1 MALSKVPNNM
11 TDGKISVKSSA
22 PSGGS
27 QGDIYYNSTDGGTY
41 LHDGTSFNIIRRWND
56 GSTEAN
62 AATDANS
69 ILALDSSAGDGDY
82 WIKPLSSQPAF
93 LVHCYMTI
101 ESGGWMKLL
110 SKNTYNTSGQTF
122 VGKPNNSEF
131 LTPGWEG
138 WYWNDVANYEGSF
151 TGTRGNDQFT
161 PIYHTAPFNDVM
173 IIACGDYESNRVG
186 WRHNTQ
192 YASVRT
198 RIHDTNAPTYHDSIL
213 FGTTNLL
220 SHMRRRSDTNNQGS
234 GSAKY
239 GFKIRADTGAS
250 GLTSSWF
257 VGGTQYGGQSG
268 HGVSMIGVGRENS
281 TGGQFGGGF
290 GFAYHSGN
298 YFGFGG
304 HWWNHGYSRNSGAW
318 AGDPSAAVYDH
329 AVYVR
334 KIPT

>member
-1 MALSKVPNNM
+1 M

-56 GSTEAN
+56 GSSATN

-69 ILALDSSAGDGDY
+69 ILALDSSAPDGDY

-93 LVHCYMTI
+93 LVHCYMTL

-110 SKNTYNTSGQTF
+110 SCNTYNTNSNSWPSAQTN
-122 VGKPNNSEF
+122 GDF
-131 LTPGWEG
+131 LTPAWQGWN
-138 WYWNDVANYEGSF
+138 WAHVDDYEGEF
-151 TGTRGNDQFT
+151 TGTAGNDQFT
-161 PIYHTAPFNDVM
+161 PIYHSAPFNDVM
-173 IIACGDYESNRVG
+173 IIATGNFTSNRVG

-192 YASVRT
+192 YSSVRT
-198 RIHDTNAPTYHDSIL
+198 RIATTNAPTFADSVL
-213 FGTTNLL
+213 FGNQNLL
-220 SHMRRRSDTNNQGS
+220 DNMRRRSDTNNQSS
-234 GSAKY
+234 GSASY
-239 GFKIRADTGAS
+239 GFKLRADTGTS
-250 GLTSSWF
+250 GLTSSWY
-257 VGGTQYGGQSG
+257 VGGTQYGGQAG

-281 TGGQFGGGF
+281 TASQFGGGF
-290 GFAYHSGN
+290 GFAYHNGT
-298 YFGFGG
+298 YFKFGG
-304 HWWNHGYSRNSGAW
+304 HWWDHGWARNQGAW
-318 AGDPSAAVYDH
+318 ASDSSAAIYDH